1 MPPYETEEQREEL
14 LEELHRRINFNQPA
28 EAFALLAGMHPADQA
43 SLIEDLDAE
52 DREAVLL
59 SLTPEETATLLEY
72 IDEEPRQ
79 VFVDTLEADRLSQIL
94 FYVDEDLAAD
104 IVAELPDDQVDS
116 VLALLTPEDRET
128 VEELLELPEESAGRW
143 MTPDVV
149 LLQRTWTVEEAIDY
163 LRREGPDSTHPFY
176 LYVVDKNE
184 HLEGVLSMRSLI
196 TSPPGTRLEK
206 LMATDVI
213 SVPVELDQEEAAERL
228 RHYNLMALPVV
239 DEEGCLVGVLSADD
253 VLDVQVEEATEDIYL
268 QAGLNADETPYTPVL
283 VSLRR
288 RVPWLLINLTFG
300 FLSALI
306 VSTFEGTISRVAALA
321 AFMPIIAGHGG
332 NTGSQT
338 TTLIVRSIAVGEI
351 HRRDVARILRKE
363 LSFGISYGLMAG
375 MLSGVLAYVLS
386 RNLWLAAIVGVSMM
400 GNIILAGLAG
410 SLLPLGMQALKVD
423 PALASTVWLT
433 TITDWLGFV
442 LLLGLGT
449 VFLKHL
455 VG

>member
-1 MPPYETEEQREEL
+1 MPFQTDEEREEL
-14 LEELHRRINFNQPA
+14 LEQLHKRISFNQPV
-28 EAFALLAGMHPADQA
+28 EAFSLLDGMHPADQA
-43 SLIEDLDAE
+43 AVLEDLDAE

-59 SLTPEETATLLEY
+59 ALSPEETASLLEY
-72 IDEEPRQ
+72 IDEERRQ
-79 VFVDTLEADRLSQIL
+79 VFVDAVEPEKLSQIL
-94 FYVDEDLAAD
+94 VYVDEDLAAD
-104 IVAELPDDQVDS
+104 IVAELPEEQVAS
-116 VLALLTPEDRET
+116 VLALLAPEDRET

-149 LLQRTWTVEEAIDY
+149 LLERTWTAEEAIDY
-163 LRREGPDSTHPFY
+163 LRKEGPDSTHPFY
-176 LYVVDKNE
+176 LYVVDKNQ
-184 HLEGVLSMRSLI
+184 HLEGVLSMRALI
-196 TSPPGTRLEK
+196 TAAPGTPLEK
-206 LMATDVI
+206 LMASDVI
-213 SVPVELDQEEAAERL
+213 SVPVSLDQEAAAEKL

-239 DEEGCLVGVLSADD
+239 DEQGCLVGVLEADD
-253 VLDVQVEEATEDIYL
+253 VLDVQVEEATEDIFL
-268 QAGLNADETPYTPVL
+268 QAGLSADETPYTPVL
-283 VSLRR
+283 VSLKR

-338 TTLIVRSIAVGEI
+338 TTLIVRGIAVGEI
-351 HRRDVARILRKE
+351 HRRDLSRILRKE
-363 LSFGISYGLMAG
+363 LTFGVSYGLIAG
-375 MLSGVLAYVLS
+375 LLSGFLAYVLS
-386 RNLWLAAIVGVSMM
+386 RNIWLAVIVGVSMM

-410 SLLPLGMQALKVD
+410 SLLPLGMHALKVD

-449 VFLKHL
+449 VFLSHL
-455 VG
+455 AK

>member
-1 MPPYETEEQREEL
+1 MAFQTEEQREEL
-14 LEELHRRINFNQPA
+14 LEELHKRVDLNPH
-28 EAFALLAGMHPADQA
+28 EAFALLSGMHPADQA
-43 SLIEDLDAE
+43 ALLEDLDVE

-59 SLTPEETATLLEY
+59 SLTPEETAGLLEY
-72 IDEEPRQ
+72 IDEEPRRI
-79 VFVDTLEADRLSQIL
+79 FVDALEPGKLSQIL

-149 LLQRTWTVEEAIDY
+149 LLERSWSAAEAIDY

-176 LYVVDKNE
+176 LYVVDKSQ
-184 HLEGVLSMRSLI
+184 HLQGVLSMRALI
-196 TSPPGTRLEK
+196 TAAPDTLLEK

-213 SVPVELDQEEAAERL
+213 SVPVSLDQEAAAEKL

-239 DEEGCLVGVLSADD
+239 DEDGCLVGVLEADD

-268 QAGLNADETPYTPVL
+268 QAGINADETPYTPVL
-283 VSLRR
+283 TSLRR

-306 VSTFEGTISRVAALA
+306 VSSFEGTISRVAALA

-338 TTLIVRSIAVGEI
+338 TTLIVRGIAVGEI
-351 HRRDVARILRKE
+351 HRRDLGRILRKE
-363 LSFGISYGLMAG
+363 LTFGISYGLIAG
-375 MLSGVLAYVLS
+375 MLSGFLAFILS
-386 RNLWLAAIVGVSMM
+386 HNLWLAVIVGVSMM

-410 SLLPLGMQALKVD
+410 SLLPLGMHALKVD

-449 VFLKHL
+449 VFLAHL
-455 VG
+455 TG

>member
-1 MPPYETEEQREEL
+1 MPPFDIEEQREEL
-14 LEELHRRINFNQPA
+14 LEEVHRRINFNQPV
-28 EAFALLAGMHPADQA
+28 EAYSLLSGLHPADQA
-43 SLIEDLDAE
+43 ALIEDLDAE
-52 DREAVLL
+52 DREAILL
-59 SLTPEETATLLEY
+59 ALTPEEAASLLEY

-79 VFVDTLEADRLSQIL
+79 IFVDSLDPEKLSQIL
-94 FYVDEDLAAD
+94 FFVDEDIAAD

-149 LLQRTWTVEEAIDY
+149 LLERTWTAEEAIDY
-163 LRREGPDSTHPFY
+163 LRKEGPDSTHPFY
-176 LYVVDKNE
+176 LYVVDKNQ
-184 HLEGVLSMRSLI
+184 HLEGVLSMRALI
-196 TSPPGTRLEK
+196 TAAPGTTLEK
-206 LMATDVI
+206 LMAHDVI
-213 SVPVELDQEEAAERL
+213 SVPVSLDQEAAAEKL

-239 DEEGCLVGVLSADD
+239 DEEGCLVGVLEADD

-268 QAGLNADETPYTPVL
+268 QAGLSVDETPNTPVL
-283 VSLRR
+283 ASLRR
-288 RVPWLLINLTFG
+288 RVPWLLVNLTFG

-338 TTLIVRSIAVGEI
+338 TTLIVRGIAVGEI
-351 HRRDVARILRKE
+351 HRRDVWRLLRKE
-363 LSFGISYGLMAG
+363 LGFGVAYGLMAG
-375 MLSGVLAYVLS
+375 LLSGFLAYVLS
-386 RNLWLAAIVGVSMM
+386 RNIWLAVIVGVSMM

-410 SLLPLGMQALKVD
+410 SLLPLGMHALKVD

-449 VFLKHL
+449 VFLSHL
-455 VG
+455 V

>member
-1 MPPYETEEQREEL
+1 MPPFETEDQREEL

-28 EAFALLAGMHPADQA
+28 EAFALLSGLHPADQA
-43 SLIEDLDAE
+43 SLLEDLDAE

-59 SLTPEETATLLEY
+59 ALTPEETATLLEY

-79 VFVDTLEADRLSQIL
+79 MFVDTLEAERISQIL
-94 FYVDEDLAAD
+94 FFVDEDLAAD

-116 VLALLTPEDRET
+116 VLALLAPEDRET

-163 LRREGPDSTHPFY
+163 LRKEGPDSTHPFY
-176 LYVVDKNE
+176 LYVVDKNQ

-196 TSPPGTRLEK
+196 ISPPGTRLEK

-213 SVPVELDQEEAAERL
+213 SVPVELDQEAAAERL

-306 VSTFEGTISRVAALA
+306 VSTFEGTISQVAALA

-351 HRRDVARILRKE
+351 HRRDVARIQRKE

-386 RNLWLAAIVGVSMM
+386 RNLWLAAIVGISMM